1 MTPAQAPIIKVNTQ
15 TKERIRLLAAMTD
28 LTHGEVVDRAV
39 TEYVARHPDVIAKGI
54 AHARSVLET
63 GDDIALAADLLDV
76 PYEDIARVAGPSR

>member
-54 AHARSVLET
+54 AHARIVLES
-63 GDDIALAADLLDV
+63 GDDVALAAYVLDE
-76 PYEDIARVAGPSR
+76 PIEAIRRVAGDS